1 MEWFCFYNIIKIV
14 PQDTKKAATQ
24 CATALIVDCISLF
37 YRINSC
43 SVNSCSVSSYSINNS
58 YRISSYSVSSSSV
71 LIKLT
76 FSSSFDFNN
85 KTIFYA
91 SKTLQSYIKIFYY
104 TNFGEKKLPFEDFFW
119 IFFGQ

>member
-1 MEWFCFYNIIKIV
+1 MRNG
-14 PQDTKKAATQ
+14 
-24 CATALIVDCISLF
+24 LNRDCISLF

-43 SVNSCSVSSYSINNS
+43 SVNSCSVSSYSVNNS

-71 LIKLT
+71 FCFVTTREQRLIKLT

>member
-1 MEWFCFYNIIKIV
+1 MCRRARVIGRII
-14 PQDTKKAATQ
+14 KKAAAH

-37 YRINSC
+37 YRI
-43 SVNSCSVSSYSINNS
+43 
-58 YRISSYSVSSSSV
+58 SSYSVSSYSVSSYSVNNSYSVSSYRVSSSSV
-71 LIKLT
+71 FCLIKLT

-104 TNFGEKKLPFEDFFW
+104 NNFGEKKLPLE
-119 IFFGQ
+119 